1 MSMGRQ
7 MMKYLAA
14 LCLSAAAGA
23 VWAAPPV
30 AAPSASEVTAAIQA
44 MDAALQK
51 KDIDTALKAVAET
64 AQIRLGV
71 TTDKGPEILPL
82 GRKEYR
88 DVLNTT
94 LADAEQYRIER
105 KAPLV
110 TQLKDSK
117 VLYTDF
123 VSEIIRSRGKETRTL
138 SQERFL
144 LERQDGQVRITVLE
158 SAVLSSR

>member
-1 MSMGRQ
+1 MGGQ
-7 MMKYLAA
+7 MKYLAA
-14 LCLSAAAGA
+14 LLLSAAAGWT
-23 VWAAPPV
+23 WAAAPASAPT
-30 AAPSASEVTAAIQA
+30 AAEVTAAIQA
-44 MDAALQK
+44 MDAAMQK
-51 KDIDTALKAVAET
+51 KDVDAALKTVAET

-71 TTDKGPEILPL
+71 TTDKGPEVLPL

-88 DVLNTT
+88 EVLNTT

-105 KAPLV
+105 KAALV
-110 TQLKDSK
+110 TPLKDGK

-144 LERQDGQVRITVLE
+144 LERLNGQVQITVLE
-158 SAVLSSR
+158 SSVLSSR